1 MLCKCNEEP
10 VKLIEKKEPV
20 DLKMA
25 YEILADFDEKSSNLI
40 TLLQEIQSTYGFL
53 SEEVLELIAVE
64 TGIKEAK
71 IYGVA
76 TFYTQFRMKPI
87 GKHLIMVCK
96 GTACHVNGAAKIEA
110 AVKECLDVEEGDI
123 TADGLFTYI
132 TVACLGCCSL
142 APVMMVDEHTH
153 AKLTPASVKTILE
166 GYRNE
171 VAV

>member
-1 MLCKCNEEP
+1 MKCKCNEES
-10 VKLIEKKEPV
+10 VQLIEKKEPV

-25 YEILADFDEKSSNLI
+25 YAILADFDEANSNLI
-40 TLLQEIQSTYGFL
+40 TLLQEIQLAYGYL
-53 SEEVLELIAVE
+53 SEEIMELIAVE

-87 GKHLIMVCK
+87 GQHLIMVCK

-110 AVKECLDVEEGDI
+110 AVREYLGVDEGDI
-123 TADGLFTYI
+123 TSDGLFTYI

-153 AKLTPASVKTILE
+153 ARLTPAKVKTILE